1 MELECALEIIF
12 SLKNSLLFTDEK
24 TKAQENGV
32 TLISPSVCSIS
43 RVRNLPQKAHISTLF
58 FYLFIHWANAF
69 YELSGMRVNL
79 RLLAKRGLA
88 GQICNLTKMTRAF
101 VLLAIEG
108 RSIYSVPSLWT
119 HIINHFH
126 TFFLI
131 ESSWQPFEAAILI
144 VISPIVL
151 SWGGW
156 GSEWLSDLPQGL
168 RHGRDLAPYPSISC
182 LP

>member
-12 SLKNSLLFTDEK
+12 SLKNSLLFTDEN

-58 FYLFIHWANAF
+58 FYLFIHWADMLIAF
-69 YELSGMRVNL
+69 YELSGMRVKL
-79 RLLAKRGLA
+79 RFLAKRALA
-88 GQICNLTKMTRAF
+88 GQIRNLIKMTRAF

-108 RSIYSVPSLWT
+108 RSVYSVPSLWA

-126 TFFLI
+126 AFFLI
-131 ESSWQPFEAAILI
+131 ESS
-144 VISPIVL
+144 
-151 SWGGW
+151 
-156 GSEWLSDLPQGL
+156 
-168 RHGRDLAPYPSISC
+168 
-182 LP
+182 